1 MNIEMNETYARDT
14 STVWEHE
21 IISSAS
27 DLKEWI
33 KYEGAKYPK
42 RTLVGVFPL
51 TENDAIFKY
60 QKRLRKTE
68 YYLNTGKNGCTI

>member
-42 RTLVGVFPL
+42 RTLVGVYF
-51 TENDAIFKY
+51 
-60 QKRLRKTE
+60 R
-68 YYLNTGKNGCTI
+68 

>member
-42 RTLVGVFPL
+42 RTLVGWGISA
-51 TENDAIFKY
+51 NG
-60 QKRLRKTE
+60 KRC
-68 YYLNTGKNGCTI
+68 YF

>member
-21 IISSAS
+21 IISSVS

-42 RTLVGVFPL
+42 RTLVGGYF
-51 TENDAIFKY
+51 
-60 QKRLRKTE
+60 R
-68 YYLNTGKNGCTI
+68 

>member
-1 MNIEMNETYARDT
+1 MNETYARDT

-33 KYEGAKYPK
+33 KYDGAKYPK
-42 RTLVGVFPL
+42 RTLVGGGISA
-51 TENDAIFKY
+51 NG
-60 QKRLRKTE
+60 KRC
-68 YYLNTGKNGCTI
+68 YF

>member
-42 RTLVGVFPL
+42 RTLVGQTV
-51 TENDAIFKY
+51 
-60 QKRLRKTE
+60 RK
-68 YYLNTGKNGCTI
+68 LS

>member
-42 RTLVGVFPL
+42 RTCNQPPEKKV
-51 TENDAIFKY
+51 
-60 QKRLRKTE
+60 QK
-68 YYLNTGKNGCTI
+68 NF

>member
-33 KYEGAKYPK
+33 KYEGCLLYTSPSPRDGLLSRMPSSA
-42 RTLVGVFPL
+42 
-51 TENDAIFKY
+51 
-60 QKRLRKTE
+60 
-68 YYLNTGKNGCTI
+68 

>member
-27 DLKEWI
+27 DLKEWSI
-33 KYEGAKYPK
+33 KKDLEK
-42 RTLVGVFPL
+42 RNITLIL
-51 TENDAIFKY
+51 E
-60 QKRLRKTE
+60 
-68 YYLNTGKNGCTI
+68 KNGCTI

>member
-1 MNIEMNETYARDT
+1 MNETYARDT

-21 IISSAS
+21 ISSSAS

-42 RTLVGVFPL
+42 RTLVGGGISA
-51 TENDAIFKY
+51 NG
-60 QKRLRKTE
+60 KRC
-68 YYLNTGKNGCTI
+68 YF

>member
-27 DLKEWI
+27 
-33 KYEGAKYPK
+33 KYPK
-42 RTLVGVFPL
+42 RTLVGGYF
-51 TENDAIFKY
+51 
-60 QKRLRKTE
+60 R
-68 YYLNTGKNGCTI
+68 